1 MQIRTRK
8 CLVDHPKGSQCK
20 GDKIELQPCESIQ
33 CNSVYAG
40 SVMWTSFL
48 LVFVSSS
55 LLSILITFFLMKKQF
70 LKQQAEQSALKATPG
85 FSYSNANTYTS
96 LPTKDVSFG
105 KRINFKS
112 RISNSKFL
120 LQQYDVRPKVKR
132 QSSFNSHSSS
142 KNNYLHGTLQK
153 TNNIQLQNKNV
164 PKVLN
169 VCDNMSTVGTLKRN
183 GHNLNNTR
191 TMNNMDDM
199 KF

>member
-8 CLVDHPKGSQCK
+8 CLVDHPKGSQCR
-20 GDKIELQPCESIQ
+20 GDKIEIQTCESIR
-33 CNSVYAG
+33 CNSVYTA
-40 SVMWTSFL
+40 SAMWTSLL
-48 LVFVSSS
+48 LVFLSSS
-55 LLSILITFFLMKKQF
+55 LLSILVTFYLMKKQF
-70 LKQQAEQSALKATPG
+70 IKQQLEQSALKATPG

-96 LPTKDVSFG
+96 LPTKDVSFQVRNEFQSS
-105 KRINFKS
+105 K
-112 RISNSKFL
+112 SNSKFL
-120 LQQYDVRPKVKR
+120 LQHYDVRPKVKR

-142 KNNYLHGTLQK
+142 KNNYLNGTLQK

-191 TMNNMDDM
+191 NMNNMDDM